1 MPVEKDA
8 ENYNMSHKRRGIAL
22 IFNHKN
28 FDPRLGLKIRNGTD
42 ADRDNLRMTLR
53 QLDFDVKVFDDLPL
67 REIVSQIHYEHF
79 SLKFIMLFFLFGK
92 AFINATSCNF

>member
-8 ENYNMSHKRRGIAL
+8 ESYNMGHKRRGLAL

-28 FDPRLGLKIRNGTD
+28 FDPRLGLKPRNGTD

-53 QLDFDVKVFDDLPL
+53 QLDFDVKVFNDLPL
-67 REIVSQIHYEHF
+67 RDIVSI
-79 SLKFIMLFFLFGK
+79 SLSWK
-92 AFINATSCNF
+92 